1 MKTSTNKHQNIL
13 SFIFLFSIFI
23 TLISPHIILMMIT
36 VLIGIRLISIIRTT
50 KMVNITSIPM
60 AKKPLNNAT
69 DEISFFDDFRT
80 DD

>member
-1 MKTSTNKHQNIL
+1 
-13 SFIFLFSIFI
+13 
-23 TLISPHIILMMIT
+23 MIT

-50 KMVNITSIPM
+50 KMLNNTSIPIVI
-60 AKKPLNNAT
+60 KPLNNAT

>member
-1 MKTSTNKHQNIL
+1 MRTSTNKYQNIL

-36 VLIGIRLISIIRTT
+36 VLIGIILISIIRTT
-50 KMVNITSIPM
+50 KTVNDISNPIPKVPPNITS
-60 AKKPLNNAT
+60 